1 MANRFASAPGR
12 RPLPLALFL
21 GLLACSGCAVNPV
34 TGERELSL
42 VSTAEEIAMGEQQF
56 FQFQQ
61 VGGGLY
67 TADPGVA
74 KYVAEIGRRVAAVS
88 DRPLPY
94 EFVVLNTNTP
104 NAWALPGGKIAIT
117 RGLLMEMENEAELAA
132 ILGHEIVHAAA
143 RHGARSMQSDM
154 LSRYILAGLT
164 IATHSSPY
172 TDLIVAGGD
181 VGLQLVNLKYGRDD
195 EREADYY
202 GMKYM
207 RAAGYD
213 TAAAVSLQQK
223 FVAIF
228 KAQESGWLA
237 GLFAT
242 HPPSTERVEN
252 TRAALAKFPPGGT
265 LGRAA
270 YAKRL
275 AHLRAR
281 KDAYEDANRAGE
293 LLQQDPAAALQAIG
307 DAIAREPKE
316 ASFYGIRGWI
326 LAREGRSADAVR
338 AFDAAIRRDGGYYA
352 HYLGRGMAHAD
363 LGNRR
368 KAQDD
373 VLRSYKLLPTAAASY
388 ELGRIA
394 LADGDREYAKGWF
407 RAAAGAGG
415 NSGTLAH
422 EAYIRLDIVDAP
434 ENYVAATPFLWEGE
448 LLVRVTNST
457 GLELRDI
464 EIRVDATVYGV
475 PQFPITSRIRR
486 LPANGYNDAGTRI
499 YYGSPDDVRATA
511 RVVRARPAS

>member
-1 MANRFASAPGR
+1 MANRFAPAR
-12 RPLPLALFL
+12 RLRSLPLTLLL
-21 GLLACSGCAVNPV
+21 GLLACAGCAVNPV
-34 TGERELSL
+34 TGEQELSL
-42 VSTAEEIAMGEQQF
+42 VSTADEIATGERNFFPLQQA
-56 FQFQQ
+56 
-61 VGGGLY
+61 GGGLY
-67 TADPGVA
+67 TADPAVA
-74 KYVAEIGRRVAAVS
+74 EYVAEVGRRVAAVS
-88 DRPLPY
+88 DRRLPY
-94 EFVVLNTNTP
+94 EFVVLNASEP
-104 NAWALPGGKIAIT
+104 NAWALPGGKIAVT
-117 RGLLMEMENEAELAA
+117 RGLLLELDNEAELAA

-143 RHGARSMQSDM
+143 KHDAHSQQRGM
-154 LSRYILAGLT
+154 LGRLVLAGVT
-164 IATHSSPY
+164 IATHNSDY
-172 TDLIVAGGD
+172 ADLIVDGSDIA
-181 VGLQLVNLKYGRDD
+181 LQLVNQKFGRDA
-195 EREADYY
+195 ERESDYY

-213 TAAAVSLQQK
+213 PAAAVSLQQK
-223 FVAIF
+223 FVAIT
-228 KAQESGWLA
+228 KAQRPGWLA
-237 GLFAT
+237 GLFAS

-252 TRAALAKFPPGGT
+252 NRAALAKFPPGGT

-275 AHLRAR
+275 AHLRAG
-281 KDAYEDANRAGE
+281 KEAYEDADRAGE
-293 LLQQDPAAALQAIG
+293 LLQQDPGAALQAIG

-368 KAQDD
+368 QARDD
-373 VLRSYKLLPTAAASY
+373 ALRSYKLLPTAAASY

-394 LADGDREYAKGWF
+394 LADGDREYAKSLF
-407 RAAAGAGG
+407 EAAAGTGG
-415 NSGTLAH
+415 ETGSLAR

-434 ENYVAATPFLWEGE
+434 ENYIAAAPFLWDGE

-475 PQFPITSRIRR
+475 PQFPITSRVRR
-486 LPANGYNDAGTRI
+486 LPANGYDDAGTRI

-511 RVVRARPAS
+511 RVLRARPAF